1 MNPELWRAQGD
12 FVVTRRVPWET
23 DEGLQPHV
31 DRVVDE
37 LRDCEAAAEIEA
49 DADLATAR
57 VLLAVTVVV
66 PRDDEGQLADAEK
79 IAREAIG
86 TAIRANGGRHEELL
100 PLADEARLETRV
112 GPWSGLR
119 IPIWTLYQLVCR
131 PVMPD

>member
-1 MNPELWRAQGD
+1 VNSELWRAQGD
-12 FVVTRRVPWET
+12 FVVARRVPWDT
-23 DEGLQPHV
+23 DDGLQPHV

-37 LRDCEAAAEIEA
+37 LRDCEAAAEIEV
-49 DADLATAR
+49 DADLASAR
-57 VLLAVTVVV
+57 VLLSVTVVV
-66 PRDDEGQLADAEK
+66 TRDDEGQLDDADR

-100 PLADEARLETRV
+100 PLGDEARLETRV